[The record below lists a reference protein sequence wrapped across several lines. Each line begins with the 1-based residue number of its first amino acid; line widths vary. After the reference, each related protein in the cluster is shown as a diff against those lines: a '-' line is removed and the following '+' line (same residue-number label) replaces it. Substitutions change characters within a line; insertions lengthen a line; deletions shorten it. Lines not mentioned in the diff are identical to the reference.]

1 MNNDYSFEQFQK
13 RRKEL
18 KNKTKSDKDTQI
30 NLFVK
35 TFSIFLFSF
44 LLIATII
51 SPHINIPA
59 LSDDDSSLKDI
70 SSSDF
75 KSRIDY
81 RLKQIQDADTTK
93 SSSQPQ
99 EGSALQN
106 MLTTT
111 QDNLGNSELPTF
123 NTPKLP
129 EKTVQTTNNTNFE
142 LSKIPTTPQGQY
154 IPLKPNHT
162 AVQQQTPAPYV
173 PKTQTSK
180 NYRILVGNYTSPED
194 AERVADLLAGPSGSK
209 PMIKSHNGSY
219 CLQVGVFND
228 AQKAQNV
235 ADVYS
240 AKNYRV
246 KVIEN

>member
-13 RRKEL
+13 RRKEI
-18 KNKTKSDKDTQI
+18 KNKAKNTDTKTPL

-35 TFSIFLFSF
+35 TFAIFLFSF

-81 RLKQIQDADTTK
+81 RLKQIQADDTTK
-93 SSSQPQ
+93 PSAQTNPQ
-99 EGSALQN
+99 EGSDLQN
-106 MLTTT
+106 ILST
-111 QDNLGNSELPTF
+111 QGNSELSTF

-129 EKTVQTTNNTNFE
+129 DKTVQTTTTE
-142 LSKIPTTPQGQY
+142 SSKVPTLQQGQY
-154 IPLKPNHT
+154 IPLKPQSES
-162 AVQQQTPAPYV
+162 QQSPAPYV
-173 PKTQTSK
+173 PKAQVQPSK
-180 NYRILVGNYTSPED
+180 NYRILVGDYVSPED
-194 AERVADLLAGPSGSK
+194 AQRVADLMSGASGTR

-219 CLQVGVFND
+219 CLQVGVYND

-235 ADVYS
+235 AGAYS
-240 AKNYRV
+240 AKNYKVR
-246 KVIEN
+246 VIEN